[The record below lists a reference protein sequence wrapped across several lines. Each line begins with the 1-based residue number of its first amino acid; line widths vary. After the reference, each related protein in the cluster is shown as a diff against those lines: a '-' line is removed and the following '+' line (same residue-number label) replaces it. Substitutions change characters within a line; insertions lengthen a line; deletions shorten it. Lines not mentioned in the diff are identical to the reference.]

1 MEKNTCRQCVHYYQH
16 YALDARKIFRVNC
29 GHCTMPKL
37 RRREPYTVA
46 CEYFEAAPP
55 DENAFATKEYL
66 SKELLTYVLNLPLLP
81 EIEDV
86 NKIPR

>member
-1 MEKNTCRQCVHYYQH
+1 MEKNTCRQCAHYYQH

-29 GHCTMPKL
+29 GHCVMPKV

-46 CEYFEAAPP
+46 CEHFVAAPP

-81 EIEDV
+81 EIEDAE
-86 NKIPR
+86 